1 MKDNTHAKTG
11 LAPVFFLSLTAAD
24 EIGSAERGDA

>member
-11 LAPVFFLSLTAAD
+11 LVPVFFLSLTAAG
-24 EIGSAERGDA
+24 EIESAERGDA